1 MTKGAI
7 MHIII
12 AADSFKGTLSSLE
25 AGTVIKEGALSVFPG
40 SSIEVLPMADGG
52 EGTVEAVLHCTAG
65 EKAVFTVTGP
75 LGEPVQASYG
85 RLSGNRAIMEMA
97 EASGLML
104 VPKEKRNPLLTSTM
118 GTGEMIARAME
129 DGARKIFLGI
139 GGSATCDGGMGAME
153 ALGFRFL
160 DKEGKELPGRGAS
173 LSLVDRIDLS
183 SCHPLLRET
192 NLVVLSD
199 VKNPLC
205 GVRGAALA
213 FAPQKGADEV
223 MAEELERG
231 MVHYRELLKK
241 TFGRNPDD
249 IPGSGAAGGLGAAL
263 SLFLGASMVSGAE
276 ELLGLSCFDEK
287 IQKADL
293 VITGEGRSD
302 AQSGEGK
309 MTGTIV
315 KHCACCSVPCAVLS
329 GSLGTFGWQRINLPQ
344 APVPFLAGQDASSL
358 TLVHSF
364 RSDTTRLFSSGIRP
378 VTEPTVYQ
386 PSGHLF
392 PPQFGQM
399 DQHFAGT
406 AHGID
411 RTVFK
416 LAVEIHSTRKEVRT
430 GQSHIGEA

>member
-1 MTKGAI
+1 

-25 AGTVIKEGALSVFPG
+25 AGNVIKEGALSVFPS

-173 LSLVDRIDLS
+173 LSRVDRIDLS
-183 SCHPLLRET
+183 SCHPLLKET
-192 NLVVLSD
+192 DLMVLSD

-231 MVHYRELLKK
+231 MAHYRDILKE

-276 ELLGLSCFDEK
+276 ELLALSGFDEK

-309 MTGTIV
+309 ITGTIV
-315 KHCACCSVPCAVLS
+315 KHCARCAVPCAVLS
-329 GSLGTFGWQRINLPQ
+329 GSLGKGWEILRQQ
-344 APVPFLAGQDASSL
+344 GA
-358 TLVHSF
+358 
-364 RSDTTRLFSSGIRP
+364 
-378 VTEPTVYQ
+378 
-386 PSGHLF
+386 
-392 PPQFGQM
+392 
-399 DQHFAGT
+399 
-406 AHGID
+406 
-411 RTVFK
+411 
-416 LAVEIHSTRKEVRT
+416 LAVYGAAWGEEIEKAMKEPAAYLKKAAETFFRT
-430 GQSHIGEA
+430 WQESGTWVVLSCIPEG

>member
-1 MTKGAI
+1 

-12 AADSFKGTLSSLE
+12 APDSFKGTLSSLE
-25 AGTVIKEGALSVFPG
+25 AGTIIKEGALSVFPS

-104 VPKEKRNPLLTSTM
+104 VPKEKRNPFLTSTM

-173 LSLVDRIDLS
+173 LSRVDRIDLS
-183 SCHPLLRET
+183 SCHPLLKET
-192 NLVVLSD
+192 DLMVLSD

-205 GVRGAALA
+205 GARGAALA

-231 MVHYRELLKK
+231 MAHYRDILKE

-276 ELLGLSCFDEK
+276 ELLALSGFDEK

-309 MTGTIV
+309 ITGTIV
-315 KHCACCSVPCAVLS
+315 KHCARCAVPCAVLS
-329 GSLGTFGWQRINLPQ
+329 GSLGKGWEILRQQ
-344 APVPFLAGQDASSL
+344 GA
-358 TLVHSF
+358 
-364 RSDTTRLFSSGIRP
+364 
-378 VTEPTVYQ
+378 
-386 PSGHLF
+386 
-392 PPQFGQM
+392 
-399 DQHFAGT
+399 
-406 AHGID
+406 
-411 RTVFK
+411 
-416 LAVEIHSTRKEVRT
+416 LAVYGAAWGEEIEKAMKEPAAYLKKAAETFFRT
-430 GQSHIGEA
+430 WKEREE